1 MELGIAFGLGSALA
15 FGAGD
20 FTGGTAAR
28 RLPAL
33 AVAAGAQVVGLLGLL
48 VLLFVAGAAPPHAGA
63 LWIGAAA
70 GIAGATGLA
79 ALYRG
84 LAMGSMGI
92 VTALSGLGSVLIP
105 LGVSALLGA
114 AVSSLQMVGV
124 GFAAAAAVAASGASL
139 SGGVRSDAL
148 RMAAVTAVAFGTW
161 FVLLDFAAEGDAMWA
176 LVASRASASV
186 FMVAVAIVAGTRL
199 QPGPRQVGLIGL
211 IGLAG
216 ILDVAGNGL
225 FVLARGEI
233 AVGLAAAMSGIY
245 PIVTMILARVLGG
258 EALPR
263 LGLLGVILAVVAIV
277 LISLG

>member
-1 MELGIAFGLGSALA
+1 MELGIAYGIGSALA

-20 FTGGTAAR
+20 FTGGSAAR

-33 AVAAGAQVVGLLGLL
+33 TVAAGAQVVGLIGILAF
-48 VLLFVAGAAPPHAGA
+48 LFVTGAPPPDAGA

-70 GIAGATGLA
+70 GIAGAVGLA
-79 ALYRG
+79 SLYRG

-92 VTALSGLGSVLIP
+92 VTALSGVGAVLIP
-105 LGVSALLGA
+105 LAVGAILGA
-114 AVSSLQMVGV
+114 TISSLQLVGV
-124 GFAAAAAVAASGASL
+124 AFAAAAAVAASGASM
-139 SGGVRSDAL
+139 SGGVRPGAL
-148 RMAAVTAVAFGTW
+148 RLAAVAAVAFGAW
-161 FVLLDFAAEGDAMWA
+161 FVLLDLAAEGNALWA

-186 FMVAVAIVAGTRL
+186 FMVAVAVFVGRRTRL
-199 QPGPRQVGLIGL
+199 KPDRQVAAL

-216 ILDVAGNGL
+216 LLDVAGNAL

-233 AVGLAAAMSGIY
+233 AVGLAAAMSGVY
-245 PIVTMILARVLGG
+245 PLVTMLLARAVGG

-263 LGLLGVILAVVAIV
+263 LGLLGVLLAVAGIV

>member
-1 MELGIAFGLGSALA
+1 MELGIVFGLGSALA

-33 AVAAGAQVVGLLGLL
+33 AVAAGAQIVGLLGLL
-48 VLLFVAGAAPPHAGA
+48 VLLLVAGATPPDVGA

-84 LAMGSMGI
+84 LAMGAMGI

-105 LGVSALLGA
+105 LGVGALLGA
-114 AVSSLQMVGV
+114 AVSSLQLVGV
-124 GFAAAAAVAASGASL
+124 GLAAAAAVAASGASL
-139 SGGVRSDAL
+139 SGGVRRDAL
-148 RMAAVTAVAFGTW
+148 RMAAVAAVAFGAW
-161 FVLLDFAAEGDAMWA
+161 FVLLDLAAEGDAMWA
-176 LVASRASASV
+176 LVASRASASL
-186 FMVAVAIVAGTRL
+186 FMVAVAVVAGTRL
-199 QPGPRQVGLIGL
+199 QPAPRQVGLV
-211 IGLAG
+211 GLAG

-245 PIVTMILARVLGG
+245 PIVTMILARVVGG

-263 LGLLGVILAVVAIV
+263 LGLVGVILAVAAIV

>member
-1 MELGIAFGLGSALA
+1 VELGILFGLGSALA

-48 VLLFVAGAAPPHAGA
+48 VLLLITGATAPHAGA

-92 VTALSGLGSVLIP
+92 VTALSGLGSVIIP

-114 AVSSLQMVGV
+114 AVSSLQLVGV
-124 GFAAAAAVAASGASL
+124 ALAAVAAVAASGASL
-139 SGGVRSDAL
+139 SGGVRGDAL
-148 RMAAVTAVAFGTW
+148 RMAALAAVAFGAW
-161 FVLLDFAAEGDAMWA
+161 FVLLDLAAEGDAMWA

-186 FMVAVAIVAGTRL
+186 FMVAVAVVAGTRV
-199 QPGPRQVGLIGL
+199 QPGPRQVGL

-245 PIVTMILARVLGG
+245 PIVTMILARVVGG

-263 LGLLGVILAVVAIV
+263 LGLVGVILAVAAIV

>member
-48 VLLFVAGAAPPHAGA
+48 ALLLVAGAAPPHAGA

-70 GIAGATGLA
+70 GVAGATGLA

-84 LAMGSMGI
+84 LAMGAMGI

-105 LGVSALLGA
+105 LGVGALLGA
-114 AVSSLQMVGV
+114 AVSSLQLVGV
-124 GFAAAAAVAASGASL
+124 ALAAAAALAASGASL
-139 SGGVRSDAL
+139 SGGVRGDAL
-148 RMAAVTAVAFGTW
+148 RMAAIAAVAFGTW
-161 FVLLDFAAEGDAMWA
+161 FVLLDLAAEGDAMWA

-186 FMVAVAIVAGTRL
+186 FMVAVAVVAGTRL
-199 QPGPRQVGLIGL
+199 RPAPRQVGLV
-211 IGLAG
+211 GLAG
-216 ILDVAGNGL
+216 VLDVAGNGL

-245 PIVTMILARVLGG
+245 PIVTMILARVVGG

-263 LGLLGVILAVVAIV
+263 LGLVGVILAVAAIV

>member
-28 RLPAL
+28 RMPAL
-33 AVAAGAQVVGLLGLL
+33 AVAAGAQVVGLIGLL
-48 VLLFVAGAAPPHAGA
+48 ALLLVAGATPPHAGA

-70 GIAGATGLA
+70 GIAGATGIA

-92 VTALSGLGSVLIP
+92 VTALSGLGSVVIP
-105 LGVSALLGA
+105 LAVGALLGA
-114 AVSSLQMVGV
+114 AVSSLQLVGV
-124 GFAAAAAVAASGASL
+124 ALAAAAAVAASGASL

-148 RMAAVTAVAFGTW
+148 RMAAIAAFAFGAW
-161 FVLLDFAAEGDAMWA
+161 FVLLDLAAEGDAMWA

-186 FMVAVAIVAGTRL
+186 FMVSVAAAARTRL
-199 QPGPRQVGLIGL
+199 RPEPGQIGL
-211 IGLAG
+211 IGMIVLAG
-216 ILDVAGNGL
+216 LLDVAGNGL

-245 PIVTMILARVLGG
+245 PIVTMILARVVGG

-263 LGLLGVILAVVAIV
+263 LGLVGVVLAVAAIV

>member
-33 AVAAGAQVVGLLGLL
+33 AVAAGAQVVGLVGLL
-48 VLLFVAGAAPPHAGA
+48 VLLVVAGATPPDGGA
-63 LWIGAAA
+63 LWIGTAA
-70 GIAGATGLA
+70 GVAGAIGLA

-92 VTALSGLGSVLIP
+92 VTALSGVGSVVIP
-105 LGVSALLGA
+105 LAVGALLGA
-114 AVSSLQMVGV
+114 TVSSLQLVGV
-124 GFAAAAAVAASGASL
+124 ALAAAAAVAASGASL
-139 SGGVRSDAL
+139 SGGVRRDAL
-148 RMAAVTAVAFGTW
+148 RMAGVAAIAFGAW
-161 FVLLDFAAEGDAMWA
+161 FVLLDLAAEGDAMWA

-186 FMVAVAIVAGTRL
+186 FMVAVALVARTRL
-199 QPGPRQVGLIGL
+199 HPEPRQLGL

-245 PIVTMILARVLGG
+245 PIVTMILARALGN

-263 LGLLGVILAVVAIV
+263 LGFVGVVLAVAAIV

>member
-1 MELGIAFGLGSALA
+1 MELGIAFGLSSALA

-33 AVAAGAQVVGLLGLL
+33 AVAAGAQVVGLVFLL
-48 VLLFVAGAAPPHAGA
+48 LLLAVVGATPPHADA

-70 GIAGATGLA
+70 GIAGAIGLA

-92 VTALSGLGSVLIP
+92 VTALSGVGSVVIP
-105 LGVSALLGA
+105 LVVGALLGA
-114 AVSSLQMVGV
+114 TVSSLQVIGV
-124 GFAAAAAVAASGASL
+124 ALAAAAAVAASGASIA
-139 SGGVRSDAL
+139 GGIRTDAL
-148 RMAAVTAVAFGTW
+148 RMAALAAVAFGAW
-161 FVLLDFAAEGDAMWA
+161 FVLLDLAAEGDAMWA

-186 FMVAVAIVAGTRL
+186 FMVVVAVTAQTRVRPERKSVA
-199 QPGPRQVGLIGL
+199 L

-216 ILDVAGNGL
+216 FLDVAGNGL

-245 PIVTMILARVLGG
+245 PIVTMLLAWIVGG

-263 LGLLGVILAVVAIV
+263 LGLVGVVLAVAAIV